1 MTFSL
6 AYRMLIVL
14 GSGLR
19 KMNGSC
25 PQGVL
30 SLPGEKNTK
39 AIVCNITITFL
50 AQRKMGPVWP
60 Q

>member
-1 MTFSL
+1 
-6 AYRMLIVL
+6 MLIVL

-25 PQGVL
+25 PQVL

-39 AIVCNITITFL
+39 ATVCNITITFL
-50 AQRKMGPVWP
+50 AQGKKGPVWP